1 MAYELLQRLCTAQ
14 LPEEI
19 ANQADIDKVQLLR
32 RLGFVEADIPQA
44 TPERGGH
51 SYVGNA
57 IVMRVTSQGRAAA
70 KRNTRALPCGVVV
83 RAARRQSV
91 PSPFL

>member
-1 MAYELLQRLCTAQ
+1 MAYQLLQRLCTAQ

-19 ANQADIDKVQLLR
+19 VQQADIDKLRLLCR
-32 RLGFVEADIPQA
+32 WGLVEADIPLA

-51 SYVGNA
+51 CYVGHA
-57 IVMRVTSQGRAAA
+57 IVMRVTPQGRAAA
-70 KRNTRALPCGVVV
+70 KRNTRALPGGVVV
-83 RAARRQSV
+83 RTARRQSA

>member
-1 MAYELLQRLCTAQ
+1 MAYNLLQRLCTAQ

-19 ANQADIDKVQLLR
+19 AQQKDIDKLQLLR
-32 RLGFVEADIPQA
+32 RWGLVEADIPLA
-44 TPERGGH
+44 TMERGQQ

-70 KRNTRALPCGVVV
+70 KRNTRALPGGVVV
-83 RAARRQSV
+83 RTARRQSA

>member
-1 MAYELLQRLCTAQ
+1 MAWNLLKRLCTAQ

-19 ANQADIDKVQLLR
+19 NQPEDIDKLQLLR
-32 RLGFVEADIPQA
+32 RWGLVEADIPLA

-51 SYVGNA
+51 CYAGNA

-70 KRNTRALPCGVVV
+70 KRNTRALPGGVVV
-83 RAARRQSV
+83 RTARRQSA

>member
-1 MAYELLQRLCTAQ
+1 MPYNLLQRLCTAK
-14 LPEEI
+14 LPENI
-19 ANQADIDKVQLLR
+19 AQQEDIDKLQLLR
-32 RLGFVEADIPQA
+32 QLGLVEADIPLA

-57 IVMRVTSQGRAAA
+57 IVMRVTPQGRAAA
-70 KRNTRALPCGVVV
+70 KHNTRALPGGVVV
-83 RAARRQSV
+83 RTARRQSA